1 MKRTCGS
8 VHSSLSAPAW
18 LATAGSEAA
27 ETISSASFFCFCE
40 GDDREEVSL
49 TTSVNV
55 VRGLGWMTSPTQVN
69 RRTHR

>member
-18 LATAGSEAA
+18 LVTAGSEAA
-27 ETISSASFFCFCE
+27 DTISSACFSE
-40 GDDREEVSL
+40 GDSREEVSL

-55 VRGLGWMTSPTQVN
+55 VRGLA
-69 RRTHR
+69 